1 MSYIKN
7 FLIIILNLIVFY
19 NFSFSQESYLIKKN
33 KTKDTSITSSDNNK
47 NKASN
52 EDLKK
57 KKKSTKEDKAKEKDI
72 KREKNVLKNKDDTIN
87 KIAEKIDKGSENS
100 IIFKDNKFR
109 IIYKPNQIKLS
120 QEDVIKVIEISSNL
134 NKENI
139 LTIKSYASKNINKG
153 SSEARRTS
161 LSRALEIRSLF
172 VENEFPATNILV
184 RALGSEENDEDFT
197 DVIIIEVN

>member
-7 FLIIILNLIVFY
+7 FFLIIFNLIVFC

-33 KTKDTSITSSDNNK
+33 KTKDTSITSSDNKK

-57 KKKSTKEDKAKEKDI
+57 KEKINKKDKAKEGAI
-72 KREKNVLKNKDDTIN
+72 KNEKNVVKNKDSTIN
-87 KIAEKIDKGSENS
+87 KIAEEIDKGSENS

-109 IIYKPNQIKLS
+109 IIYKPNKIKLS
-120 QEDVIKVIEISSNL
+120 QKDVIKIIEISSNF

-139 LTIKSYASKNINKG
+139 LTIKSYASQSNKG

-184 RALGSEENDEDFT
+184 RALGTEENDEGFT